1 MKQHILPLGA
11 INHTNKNME
20 TGEGR
25 RQRYQSYE
33 GKDDE

>member
-1 MKQHILPLGA
+1 
-11 INHTNKNME
+11 ME

-33 GKDDE
+33 GRKMNEQQKYKIHDFV